1 MHVYDGDYV
10 KADTEW
16 EELCWIRE
24 RTDAPKGCRVEI
36 VDGLVTVTPLATVRH
51 HLIAAQVH
59 RCLYQAVPENW
70 GVHQWWD
77 IAVPERLALLV
88 PDLVVVR
95 EDFRFADDGLC
106 PAAAA
111 ELVVEIT
118 SKATASRDRTAKPAA
133 CAMGSVPLHLLIDG
147 RAPGGP
153 AFTLHGA
160 PENGVYR
167 VLESGRF
174 GEPIKLPALFDL
186 VIDTGEF
193 PQS

>member
-36 VDGLVTVTPLATVRH
+36 
-51 HLIAAQVH
+51 
-59 RCLYQAVPENW
+59 
-70 GVHQWWD
+70 
-77 IAVPERLALLV
+77 
-88 PDLVVVR
+88 
-95 EDFRFADDGLC
+95 
-106 PAAAA
+106 
-111 ELVVEIT
+111 T

-133 CAMGSVPLHLLIDG
+133 CAMGSVPLYLLIDG

-174 GEPIKLPALFDL
+174 GEPIKLPAPFDL